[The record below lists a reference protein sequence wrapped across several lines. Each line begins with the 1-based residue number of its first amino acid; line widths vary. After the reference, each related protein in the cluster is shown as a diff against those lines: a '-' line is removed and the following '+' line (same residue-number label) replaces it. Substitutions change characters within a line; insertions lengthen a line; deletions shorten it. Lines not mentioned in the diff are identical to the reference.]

1 MKERIISAVSYLWIL
16 FFLPLILI
24 PDSSFGRF
32 HANQALLNLLWGI
45 VFGILSKIALGWL
58 FGIIT
63 AVYPVWGIFTALMG
77 IERPFP
83 VIGKFTL
90 IK

>member
-1 MKERIISAVSYLWIL
+1 VDSIFPAPDTYTGQQLRAFSCKSGAV
-16 FFLPLILI
+16 
-24 PDSSFGRF
+24 
-32 HANQALLNLLWGI
+32 NLLWGI

-63 AVYPVWGIFTALMG
+63 AVYPVWGIVTALMG